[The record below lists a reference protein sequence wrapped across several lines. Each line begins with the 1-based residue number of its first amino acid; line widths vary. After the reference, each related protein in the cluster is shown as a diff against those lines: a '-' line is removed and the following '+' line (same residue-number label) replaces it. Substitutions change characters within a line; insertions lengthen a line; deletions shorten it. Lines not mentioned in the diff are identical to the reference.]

1 MFGAIPFSSAP
12 SSASPRLL
20 RPVASVARTGE
31 YGYASWI
38 YSKQAKLN
46 AWAWNGL
53 GPSGRA
59 SVHAWAQLRNTMY
72 LRRDNDANLYVQR
85 PDVFFDALE
94 ANEESQS
101 VYAETQW
108 LDFGKPGR
116 LKGITGM
123 DFDGVNV
130 TSIEFYIAVDGLR
143 IGTPVLTLPIGD
155 AQAGWTYSGGTIPL
169 ELASTEVKL
178 LFVGDAKQEVQINRF
193 TVYWDDMGMA

>member
-1 MFGAIPFSSAP
+1 MFSATPFSSRA
-12 SSASPRLL
+12 SSASPRAL
-20 RPVASVARTGE
+20 RPIASVARTGE
-31 YGYASWI
+31 YGWASWI

-46 AWAWNGL
+46 AWSWSGL

-59 SVHAWAQLRNTMY
+59 SIHAWAQLRNTMY
-72 LRRDNDANLYVQR
+72 LRRDNDAGLYVMR
-85 PDVFFDALE
+85 PDVFFDPLE

-101 VYAETQW
+101 VYAQTQW

-143 IGTPVLTLPIGD
+143 IGTPVLAIPIGD
-155 AQAGWTYSGGTIPL
+155 AQGGWTYSGGVIPL
-169 ELASTEVKL
+169 ELASTEFML

-193 TVYWDDMGMA
+193 TAYWSDLGAA